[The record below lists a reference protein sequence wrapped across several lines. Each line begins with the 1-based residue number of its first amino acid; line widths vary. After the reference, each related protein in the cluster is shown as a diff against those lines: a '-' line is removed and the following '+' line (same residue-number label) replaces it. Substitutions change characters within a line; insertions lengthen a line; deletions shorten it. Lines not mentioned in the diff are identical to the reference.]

1 MKLLQLN
8 AWGGRLEPQIRDL
21 LRSEQPDIVCLQE
34 AISFGVSGS
43 GLFITIESIQEE
55 LGLQHVAFSP
65 VFSFSYMK
73 GLAKFGNGVLSRLP
87 IKRTETVFTYLE
99 HKDNFM
105 WGEDSS
111 NVRNFVHAELNI
123 NGKSCHVLTHHGF
136 WVAEHKNGN
145 DETKRQMQLLADY
158 TKRLDGP
165 VILTGDFNLVPE
177 SESVKILNRQ
187 LHNLT
192 LEHKL
197 ATTRTSLTHKTEA
210 CDYIFVND
218 SVRTNQF
225 AALDEIVSDHKALI
239 LEFDI

>member
-21 LRSEQPDIVCLQE
+21 LHSEQPDIVCLQE
-34 AISFGVSGS
+34 AISFGANGS
-43 GLFITIESIQEE
+43 GLFITIESIQED
-55 LGLQHVAFSP
+55 LDLQHVAFSP

-73 GLAKFGNGVLSRLP
+73 GLAKFGNGILSRLP
-87 IKRTETVFTYLE
+87 ITRTETVFTYLE

-111 NVRNFVHAELNI
+111 NVRNFVHAELDI
-123 NGKSCHVLTHHGF
+123 NGSPYHVLTHHGF